1 MMNKTLYK
9 DDRDLEIIPDGDI
22 RKIIEQNTNV
32 DKKEILDILTE
43 AKRLEGIS
51 LEQTAKLLMVEDP
64 ELLEAIFHTA
74 SYVKDEIYGK
84 RLVLF
89 APLYISNLCK
99 NECLYCAFRATNKH
113 LKRKALNQ
121 DEIAEEV
128 AALIDQ
134 GHKRILMVAGES
146 YTGEGFDYV
155 LKSIETIYSVNRGK
169 GKEIRR
175 ANVNI
180 APLEV
185 EEFKMLKDAKIGTYQ
200 LFQEVYHYD
209 TYKKLHL
216 GGPKR
221 NYKYRL
227 RAIDRAFQAGID
239 DVGIG
244 ILFGLYDYKYE
255 TIALRM
261 HIRHLEKEFGMGP
274 HTISVP
280 RLEPADQSDISTNPP
295 APLSDRDFKKLIA
308 VLRISIPYTGLI
320 LSTRENAEMRR
331 DAFSMGISQISAGS
345 RTNPGGYHVDPQDH
359 DEGMAEQFSLGDTRP
374 LDEVVR
380 DVVQKGFI
388 PSFCTSCYRSGRT
401 GLDFMELA
409 KPGEIKKFCA
419 PNAVLT
425 FMEYLN
431 DYASEE
437 TKQEGMK
444 LIEKTMKEINSPKI
458 AEKYQQIVDGERDII
473 V

>member
-1 MMNKTLYK
+1 MLNRTLYK
-9 DDRDLEIIPDGDI
+9 DDRDLEIIPDGKI
-22 RKIIEQNTNV
+22 HEIIEKNTKV
-32 DKKEILDILTE
+32 DKQEILDILE
-43 AKRLEGIS
+43 EGKILKGIS
-51 LEQTAKLLMVEDP
+51 MERTAKLLMVEDP
-64 ELLEAIFHTA
+64 ELLEAIFDTA

-89 APLYISNLCK
+89 APLYISNLCQ

-113 LKRKALNQ
+113 LKRKVLTQA
-121 DEIAEEV
+121 EIAEEV
-128 AALIDQ
+128 AELIDQ
-134 GHKRILMVAGES
+134 GHKRLLMVAGES
-146 YTGEGFDYV
+146 YPGEGFDYV

-185 EEFKMLKDAKIGTYQ
+185 EEFKLLKDAKIGTYQ
-200 LFQEVYHYD
+200 IFQEVYHYD
-209 TYKKLHL
+209 TYKKLHIK
-216 GGPKR
+216 GPKS

-227 RAIDRAFQAGID
+227 RAIDRAFEAGID

-244 ILFGLYDYKYE
+244 ILFGLYDYRYE

-261 HIRHLEKEFGMGP
+261 HIQHLEKNFGMGP

-295 APLSDRDFKKLIA
+295 APLSDRDFKKLLA
-308 VLRISIPYTGLI
+308 VLRISVPYTGLI
-320 LSTRENAEMRR
+320 LSTRENAQMRR
-331 DAFSMGISQISAGS
+331 EAFSMGISQISAGS
-345 RTNPGGYHVDPQDH
+345 RTNPGGYHVDSQNH
-359 DEGMAEQFSLGDTRP
+359 EEGMAEQFSLGDTRP

-380 DVVQKGFI
+380 DVVKTGFL

-425 FMEYLN
+425 FMEYLT
-431 DYASEE
+431 DYASEA
-437 TKQEGMK
+437 TKTEGMK
-444 LIEKTMKEINSPKI
+444 LIAETMKEINSPKI
-458 AEKYQQIVDGERDII
+458 AQKYQQIIDGERDII